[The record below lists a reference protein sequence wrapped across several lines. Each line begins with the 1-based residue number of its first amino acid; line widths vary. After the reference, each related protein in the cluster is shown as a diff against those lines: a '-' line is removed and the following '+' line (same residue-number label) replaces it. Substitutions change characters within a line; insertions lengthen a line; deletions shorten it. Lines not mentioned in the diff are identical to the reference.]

1 MNIGTLDGRGFD
13 INAILFAL
21 QNVTV
26 EMLSWKCSRDV
37 LENNLKNPQM
47 FFCAASFMNPGLN
60 NYLNSYVS
68 VIAAL
73 RNYWHNKSVTLISN
87 DDLYNQ

>member
-1 MNIGTLDGRGFD
+1 MGGTFFLNFTNIGILDGCGFD

-37 LENNLKNPQM
+37 LEKCPQK
-47 FFCAASFMNPGLN
+47 PLN
-60 NYLNSYVS
+60 VLV
-68 VIAAL
+68 L
-73 RNYWHNKSVTLISN
+73 PL
-87 DDLYNQ
+87 L

>member
-1 MNIGTLDGRGFD
+1 MGGGRGFD

-37 LENNLKNPQM
+37 LENNLKNP
-47 FFCAASFMNPGLN
+47 
-60 NYLNSYVS
+60 
-68 VIAAL
+68 
-73 RNYWHNKSVTLISN
+73 
-87 DDLYNQ
+87 